1 MYSTLHPVKLWVN
14 FMGSHLHLGWQD
26 PEKSSKVS
34 LINQV
39 LMVTLERR
47 MIYDEKFKFEIVNP
61 SDSSKMVVIND
72 DDLFR
77 AWKYHNDTRSMV
89 MKVILEILPLETL
102 PPLKRSLFP
111 EDEQEGH
118 FPEARSSSD
127 HFQSPAQSQAP
138 RMATFLTQSSSIE
151 GNLNKHIDIDED
163 NFKTPSPAN
172 SNENEINFK
181 TPSAAQEG
189 NLSPSISC
197 TAESLQQSTK
207 NRKTI
212 PRQHLSNNDSS
223 IYSPSCTIPITTS
236 QPIPR
241 LVTPNISA
249 PVVPNATPRS
259 VCQNASTAEPTAT
272 PIESSQTPTLGTAS
286 LWTQNPESQD
296 YQPQQSEAPRTRTSS
311 ENGWPSHL
319 NVTAPHVD
327 ACADNDSVYSDSD
340 DDEDIMYDANEGGQN
355 AWNQRTS
362 HVGLHSSSQGDG
374 NQYASQQTH
383 QTQQQGYANTTDRM
397 QREIRVP
404 HLSTVAEHTTVRR
417 KKQPV
422 CRSKLST
429 GQLNAANASNDSNWV
444 GVQGKKILAAGGVV
458 LQSRGV
464 LIREHNTSDSD
475 ATRNNVV
482 EASKR
487 KGKEKMKSYVSS
499 QI

>member
-14 FMGSHLHLGWQD
+14 FMGSHLHLGWQN

-47 MIYDEKFKFEIVNP
+47 MIYDEKFKFKIVNP

-77 AWKYHNDTRSMV
+77 AWKYHNDIESMV
-89 MKVILEILPLETL
+89 MKAILEILPLETL

-151 GNLNKHIDIDED
+151 GNLNEHIDIDED
-163 NFKTPSPAN
+163 NFKTPSPTN

-249 PVVPNATPRS
+249 PVVPNATLRS
-259 VCQNASTAEPTAT
+259 
-272 PIESSQTPTLGTAS
+272 
-286 LWTQNPESQD
+286 NPESQG

-319 NVTAPHVD
+319 NVAAPHVD
-327 ACADNDSVYSDSD
+327 ACANNDSVYSDSD
-340 DDEDIMYDANEGGQN
+340 DDEDIM
-355 AWNQRTS
+355 
-362 HVGLHSSSQGDG
+362 
-374 NQYASQQTH
+374 
-383 QTQQQGYANTTDRM
+383 M

-404 HLSTVAEHTTVRR
+404 HLSTVAEHTIVRR

-422 CRSKLST
+422 RRSKLST